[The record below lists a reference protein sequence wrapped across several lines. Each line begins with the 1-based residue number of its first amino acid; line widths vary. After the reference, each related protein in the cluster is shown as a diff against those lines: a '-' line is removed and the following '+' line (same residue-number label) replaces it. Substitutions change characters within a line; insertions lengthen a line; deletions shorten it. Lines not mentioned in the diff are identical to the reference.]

1 MDGNLLFSFG
11 VFCQAEASGLETL
24 NYGVTFQ
31 DPKKHAKELQ
41 QLDKLLAEYSSF
53 SSPKTVQGDQQQE
66 ELAEKTKELS
76 LKEKDKVLKG
86 DNHGGKV
93 VSKELLAVDGK
104 KVKLWFPIRY
114 VPNQDAF

>member
-1 MDGNLLFSFG
+1 VDGNLLFSFG

-66 ELAEKTKELS
+66 GLAEKTKEY
-76 LKEKDKVLKG
+76 
-86 DNHGGKV
+86 GGEGRQPWWQ
-93 VSKELLAVDGK
+93 SG
-104 KVKLWFPIRY
+104 FQGTTRC
-114 VPNQDAF
+114 